1 MSPTLY
7 STEIQFKPPVVSAS
21 SEYIQYLVWF
31 KLPFSVLL
39 LCTLLKLSLSPPV
52 VSASS
57 EYNSILVWFKLPL
70 VSPTVY
76 STEAQFKAA
85 SSVC

>member
-1 MSPTLY
+1 MSPTVY
-7 STEIQFKPPVVSAS
+7 STEAQFKPPVVSAS
-21 SEYIQYLVWF
+21 SGIY
-31 KLPFSVLL
+31 
-39 LCTLLKLSLSPPV
+39 
-52 VSASS
+52 
-57 EYNSILVWFKLPL
+57 SILVWFKLPL